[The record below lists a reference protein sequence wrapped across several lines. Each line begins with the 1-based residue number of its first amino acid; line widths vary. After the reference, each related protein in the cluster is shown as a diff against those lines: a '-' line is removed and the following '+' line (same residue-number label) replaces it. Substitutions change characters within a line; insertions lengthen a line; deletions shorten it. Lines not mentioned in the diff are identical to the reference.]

1 MPEKSLKGW
10 THPSGM
16 EIIGV
21 NTVAEALKGNGLT
34 RGSFNLQAFRRKM
47 MSKEE
52 IKRDV
57 MSQLLQMVAPGTP
70 FRDGLENVLRAKTGG
85 LIVVGYSTEVTEI
98 VDGGFSID
106 CDFSPNYLYELA
118 KMDGA
123 IILSEDIKRI
133 LYANT
138 QLIPDSSISSSETGI
153 RHRTAERVA
162 KQTNKLVVSISQRRN
177 VITLYQGNLR
187 YALKDIGVIL
197 TKANQAIQ
205 TLERYK
211 VVLDQSLTNLSASEF
226 EELVTLHDVT
236 NVIARFEMVLRI
248 KAEINRYINELG
260 NEGRLISMQLEEL
273 VGNAELE
280 ARLIVKDYVRD
291 LSDDRVKEMQA
302 GLKRLSSDELLEPH
316 QIIRLLGY
324 PHTNS
329 IAEEP
334 VSPRGFRILGKI
346 PRLPSI
352 IIANLVEKFGYLPHM
367 MMATIEELDEVD
379 GIGEVRAR
387 AIKEGLKR
395 IQEQVFIDRH
405 I

>member
-1 MPEKSLKGW
+1 
-10 THPSGM
+10 
-16 EIIGV
+16 
-21 NTVAEALKGNGLT
+21 
-34 RGSFNLQAFRRKM
+34 
-47 MSKEE
+47 MSKEDS
-52 IKRDV
+52 KRDV
-57 MSQLLQMVAPGTP
+57 MSQLLQLVAPGTS

-85 LIVVGYSTEVTEI
+85 LIVVGYSPEVMEI
-98 VDGGFSID
+98 VDGGFSIN

-123 IILSEDIKRI
+123 IILSEDLKRI

-138 QLIPDSSISSSETGI
+138 QLIPDSSISSIETGI

-162 KQTNKLVVSISQRRN
+162 KQTSKLVVSISQRRN

-205 TLERYK
+205 TLEKYK
-211 VVLDQSLTNLSASEF
+211 SVLDQDMTNLGASEF

-236 NVIARFEMVLRI
+236 GVIQRIEMVLRI

-273 VGNAELE
+273 VGNTERE
-280 ARLIVKDYVRD
+280 ALLLVKDYIREANEDKIREVF
-291 LSDDRVKEMQA
+291 SQ
-302 GLKRLSSDELLEPH
+302 LKRHAGDEILDH
-316 QIIRLLGY
+316 SQIARVLGY
-324 PHTNS
+324 PHFS
-329 IAEEP
+329 ASAEEI
-334 VSPRGFRILGKI
+334 VSPRGYRVLSKI
-346 PRLPSI
+346 PRLPTI
-352 IIANLVEKFGYLPHM
+352 IIHNLIERFKQLPHL
-367 MMATIEELDEVD
+367 MMATIGELDEVD

-387 AIKEGLKR
+387 TIKEGLKR
-395 IQEQVFIDRH
+395 IQDQVLIDRH

>member
-1 MPEKSLKGW
+1 
-10 THPSGM
+10 
-16 EIIGV
+16 
-21 NTVAEALKGNGLT
+21 
-34 RGSFNLQAFRRKM
+34 
-47 MSKEE
+47 MSNKEE
-52 IKRDV
+52 AKRDV
-57 MSQLLQMVAPGTP
+57 MSQLLQLVAPGTP

-85 LIVVGYSTEVTEI
+85 LIVVGYSPEVMEI
-98 VDGGFSID
+98 VDGGFSIN

-123 IILSEDIKRI
+123 IILSEDLKRI

-138 QLIPDSSISSSETGI
+138 QLIPDSSISSTETGI

-162 KQTNKLVVSISQRRN
+162 KQTHKLVVSISQRRN
-177 VITLYQGNLR
+177 VITLYQGTLR

-205 TLERYK
+205 TLEKYK
-211 VVLDQSLTNLSASEF
+211 SVLDQGMTNLAASEF

-236 NVIARFEMVLRI
+236 GVIQRVEMVLRI
-248 KAEINRYINELG
+248 KAEIKRYINELG

-273 VGNAELE
+273 VGNTELE
-280 ARLIVKDYVRD
+280 AYLLVKDYI
-291 LSDDRVKEMQA
+291 KEPSEEKIREVLA
-302 GLKRLSSDELLEPH
+302 TLKRLATDEMLDH
-316 QIIRLLGY
+316 SHIARVLGY
-324 PHTNS
+324 PHATGS
-329 IAEEP
+329 AEES
-334 VSPRGFRILGKI
+334 VSPRGYRVLNKI
-346 PRLPSI
+346 PRLPAVI
-352 IIANLVEKFGYLPHM
+352 INNLIERFKTLPHL

-395 IQEQVFIDRH
+395 IQDQVLIDRH